1 MEKIQTVKIQYPD
14 YLETYT
20 AHIQKNGDGWI
31 GWIQEIPELKREKGT
46 QKELLKTLKIELRE
60 TLAAEWEAWC
70 EQFEEDVKAGR
81 LDRLFDE
88 ALEDLRAGRC
98 KDL

>member
-1 MEKIQTVKIQYPD
+1 MKKNQAVKIQYQD

-20 AHIQKNGDGWI
+20 AYIQKNGSKWI
-31 GWIQEIPELKREKGT
+31 GWIQEVPELKREKDT
-46 QKELLKTLKIELRE
+46 QEELLKTLKTELHE
-60 TLAAEWEAWC
+60 TLADEWETWC

-81 LDRLFDE
+81 LDQLFDE
-88 ALEDLRAGRC
+88 ALEDLRAGRY

>member
-1 MEKIQTVKIQYPD
+1 MKKNKTVKIQYQD

-20 AHIQKNGDGWI
+20 AHIEKNGDGWVV
-31 GWIQEIPELKREKGT
+31 WIQEVPELKREKDT
-46 QKELLKTLKIELRE
+46 REELLKTLKTELHE
-60 TLAAEWEAWC
+60 TLADEWETWC
-70 EQFEEDVKAGR
+70 EQFEEDVKARR